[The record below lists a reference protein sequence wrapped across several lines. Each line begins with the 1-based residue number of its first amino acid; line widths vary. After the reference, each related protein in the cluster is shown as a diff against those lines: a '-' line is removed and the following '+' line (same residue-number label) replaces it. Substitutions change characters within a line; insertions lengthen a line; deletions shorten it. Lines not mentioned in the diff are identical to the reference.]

1 MKKGIKLVTMITALN
16 LVTVNGLML
25 TFSPDSDHYV
35 YLNKHDANAS
45 LLKWKLSPEDA
56 KMVKKYEY
64 KIHQMAS
71 KESIDEFNNLYDN
84 NKSDVIWSNYDSLQY
99 DLTHTKI
106 GGKTIDVN
114 WVEMYKKA
122 GLNNEQLQLAEQ
134 QQLRFYNIFG
144 KVFHKNTVIK
154 LIQKVAPVAVSDSTV
169 AWTAFNSKA
178 DNQRMGYGPEFA
190 NINLIDQQFQEGFWS
205 SDQII
210 SVTTHEYGH
219 ALSNF
224 IGLSAD
230 ERNSFNANWKW
241 PDSSYSDINT
251 NMTSVSHKLTV
262 NNDNKQIYDRTWYL
276 IDYLGQ
282 QAKLT
287 NIKQKLLFGLITVN
301 SNYGRSAWFNGK
313 YNINLDDEFFAESFA
328 RWILTPQNQRDWGW
342 ELENSFFLHYLPTVL

>member
-1 MKKGIKLVTMITALN
+1 
-16 LVTVNGLML
+16 
-25 TFSPDSDHYV
+25 
-35 YLNKHDANAS
+35 
-45 LLKWKLSPEDA
+45 
-56 KMVKKYEY
+56 
-64 KIHQMAS
+64 
-71 KESIDEFNNLYDN
+71 
-84 NKSDVIWSNYDSLQY
+84 
-99 DLTHTKI
+99 
-106 GGKTIDVN
+106 
-114 WVEMYKKA
+114 MYKKA

-134 QQLRFYNIFG
+134 QQLRFYNIFA

-169 AWTAFNSKA
+169 AWTAFNSEA
-178 DNQRMGYGPEFA
+178 DNQCMGYGPEFA
-190 NINLIDQQFQEGFWS
+190 NINLIDQQFQEGFWT

-230 ERNSFNANWKW
+230 ERNSFN
-241 PDSSYSDINT
+241 T

-262 NNDNKQIYDRTWYL
+262 KNDNKQIYDRTWYL

-328 RWILTPQNQRDWGW
+328 RWILTHQNQRDWGW
-342 ELENSFFLHYLPTVL
+342 ELENSFFLHYLPMIL